1 MNELISWTMEKT
13 EVLSAK
19 SFAVDEILWLRSF
32 IYVRKKSGPKI
43 DPWGTSASIGDEEDA
58 WPFKRMRWYQ
68 YHLKNSQ

>member
-19 SFAVDEILWLRSF
+19 SFAVDERLWLRSF

-43 DPWGTSASIGDEEDA
+43 DPRGTSASIGD
-58 WPFKRMRWYQ
+58 
-68 YHLKNSQ
+68 